1 MPKHIDNK
9 DKADNITKILADRL
23 EETKQKLL
31 NLSFSRLLV
40 GTSQNADIWYKSQIA
55 NLGAFK
61 LQTNKMVGSEKK
73 SVLQAVKQGSR
84 ELNLNSKQE
93 NKLLKEVN
101 AGMNGLAKLMIANH
115 TKNVAS
121 IKVQAQ
127 VKKNNVV
134 DNLYNIIR
142 DKMLQTQNYGVVTY
156 QNGRDVKWENYMEM
170 KLRTDIQNDIA
181 KNMISDGAAVG
192 NIFYITS
199 FYGDCA
205 PDHADYQGKIYV
217 DEDWQNIAPKNRLD
231 EIEEYITSNK
241 IMTVQEVM
249 DGPVYLTTRPNC
261 RHYFQYISIDEVLG
275 IKNNNDLND
284 KRKQYNLNANG
295 KYMPEKYEAL
305 TKQRYNERQI
315 RNWKGRLQTEEKL
328 LDNLPKSAT
337 EQERLLLQ
345 SKVEMS
351 KRKVRDWQK
360 TQRELLDNNKGVLQ
374 RNYDREAYRRMISDF
389 KLRKEI
395 QK

>member
-84 ELNLNSKQE
+84 ELNLNSKQQ

-121 IKVQAQ
+121 IKVQAR

-134 DNLYNIIR
+134 DNLTHR
-142 DKMLQTQNYGVVTY
+142 GVA
-156 QNGRDVKWENYMEM
+156 QFGSAPGLGPGGRRFESCH
-170 KLRTDIQNDIA
+170 L
-181 KNMISDGAAVG
+181 
-192 NIFYITS
+192 
-199 FYGDCA
+199 
-205 PDHADYQGKIYV
+205 DH
-217 DEDWQNIAPKNRLD
+217 
-231 EIEEYITSNK
+231 
-241 IMTVQEVM
+241 
-249 DGPVYLTTRPNC
+249 
-261 RHYFQYISIDEVLG
+261 
-275 IKNNNDLND
+275 
-284 KRKQYNLNANG
+284 
-295 KYMPEKYEAL
+295 YEC
-305 TKQRYNERQI
+305 
-315 RNWKGRLQTEEKL
+315 
-328 LDNLPKSAT
+328 S
-337 EQERLLLQ
+337 
-345 SKVEMS
+345 
-351 KRKVRDWQK
+351 
-360 TQRELLDNNKGVLQ
+360 
-374 RNYDREAYRRMISDF
+374 YRI
-389 KLRKEI
+389 
-395 QK
+395 